1 MRTNIDIDDKLMA
14 SAMKLGGFS
23 TKREAVHEAL
33 RQFEQRKR
41 VYKKLLDLGGAWGEK
56 EGAPPFLAMRQPTA
70 PKRRSVR
77 AAA

>member
-14 SAMKLGGFS
+14 SAMKIGGFT

-41 VYKKLLDLGGAWGEK
+41 VYKKLLDLGGTWGAQ
-56 EGAPPFLAMRQPTA
+56 EGAAPFLALKLPAT